1 MNKAQILL
9 KEKIKKPAKTK
20 NASQQRDQKS

>member
-1 MNKAQILL
+1 MNKAQILW
-9 KEKIKKPAKTK
+9 KEKIQKAPKTK